1 MLSKAEFRGVLL
13 AVAGFVSLL
22 LLIISWSP
30 GLPGELLLQSLRFHV
45 LAAGIVVLV
54 ALVAFGARWRGLL
67 YGLVLVVG
75 AAHAGYV
82 VWQLYAWRTPMAGQP
97 VAQFQ
102 LMSSNTLTGNRSAE
116 QLVQAVLADP
126 PDIVVF
132 EETPGI
138 EQYLDQLGTAF
149 PHRLGCDRSASCD
162 ISLFSRLPIVDGGVL
177 LLPPFNRERLIWARV
192 EVDGQPVTIVGAHLS
207 KPYFDEASWEE
218 LFNIGRFIMGLE
230 GPVVLAGDFNA
241 AAWSEPLAMLVD
253 RLQLS
258 PGPSMPATWPVRAG
272 MLGVP
277 IDNMFTRGQAR
288 ILDIASG
295 ADSHGSNHRPLIATI
310 GLYTA
315 P

>member
-1 MLSKAEFRGVLL
+1 MLSKADFRGVLL
-13 AVAGFVSLL
+13 AIAGFVSLL

-30 GLPGELLLQSLRFHV
+30 GLPGELLLQSLRFHI
-45 LAAGIVVLV
+45 LAAGIVALV

-67 YGLVLVVG
+67 YGLVLLVG

-116 QLVQAVLADP
+116 QLVQAVLAYP

-162 ISLFSRLPIVDGGVL
+162 ISLLSRLPIADGGVL
-177 LLPPFNRERLIWARV
+177 LLPPFNRERLVWARV